1 MSERSRKKGKVERGS
16 SLMFT
21 RDMPYF
27 AGILL
32 THVRTHGKT
41 TRQWKS
47 TFIWETFG
55 VLDKC
60 YFMVACEQALLF
72 GQAKRA
78 SREHASAQ
86 IGELARRL
94 LYGRWSHM
102 KVPVY
107 QYNLSRSRDRRVLF
121 FLFCT
126 FLSLVFYLQ
135 VTMSTTASHLMRPF
149 ITIASTLLQAQN
161 DPTPVPC

>member
-1 MSERSRKKGKVERGS
+1 
-16 SLMFT
+16 MFT

-32 THVRTHGKT
+32 THVRKHGKT

-55 VLDKC
+55 VLDRC
-60 YFMVACEQALLF
+60 YFTVACEQALLF
-72 GQAKRA
+72 GQVKRA
-78 SREHASAQ
+78 SRERASAQ

-102 KVPVY
+102 EVPVH
-107 QYNLSRSRDRRVLF
+107 QYNLSRSRDRTVLF
-121 FLFCT
+121 FSVLYFPLF
-126 FLSLVFYLQ
+126 SFYLQ
-135 VTMSTTASHLMRPF
+135 VTMSTTVSHLMRPY
-149 ITIASTLLQAQN
+149 ITIASTLLQAQS